1 MADNIKTIA
10 LIGNPNSGK
19 TSLFNQLTGLN
30 QKVGNFPG
38 VTVDKK
44 TGTTH
49 LTDGTKINVI
59 DLPGSYSIYAKSSD
73 EQVVTDIL
81 TAPDNKNYPDILVVI
96 VDASNLK
103 RNLLLLSQTIELGI
117 PTVLVLNM
125 VDLADRMGKEVIADN
140 LEEAYKIPVVSIN
153 ARKGEGITQLKEVL
167 CQPISVRQRPFL
179 DINELVGPEISKKI
193 NLGKQSSYLNLH
205 QLIAAKE
212 IGEEKAQSIQTKD
225 TTLRYGKINRI
236 VKKAELPTDQKGLK
250 IYTDRIDKILT
261 HKVWG
266 YLIFVSVLFLIF
278 QAIFSWAS
286 WPMELI
292 DNYVTR
298 FSYWLGAVLPAGVL
312 TNLLKDGIVPGVGG
326 VLIFIPQI
334 AILFAFIAIL
344 EESGYMSRV
353 VFLMDKIMRKVGL
366 NGKSIVP
373 LISGMACAIPAIMA
387 TRNIENLK
395 ERLITIFV
403 TPLISCSARLPVY
416 TILIALVIPDKY
428 VFGFLNIQ
436 GLVLLGLYLLGFGS
450 ALISA
455 WFLKRIIKTTERSF
469 LIMELPTYKRPRWKN
484 VGLTIAE
491 KVRTF
496 TYEAGKII
504 VAISIVLWVLA
515 SYGPAKEMNA
525 ANEVVVSSFNGL
537 DYSENEFD
545 SRLAAYK
552 LENSYAAIL
561 GKTIEPIIKPLGF
574 DWKIGIA
581 LVTSFAAREVFVG
594 TMATLYSVQSG
605 GDEVASL
612 REKMKNEVN
621 PQTGLPVFTLPV
633 GLSLMI
639 FYVFAMQCMSTL
651 AITYRETKG
660 WKWPILQTI
669 YMSGLAYVSAYF
681 AFILFS

>member
-1 MADNIKTIA
+1 MADHIKTIA

-44 TGTTH
+44 TGTTI
-49 LTDGTKINVI
+49 LTDGSKAKVL
-59 DLPGSYSIYAKSSD
+59 DLPGTYSIYAKSSD

-81 TAPDNKNYPDILVVI
+81 TDPDNKNYPDILVVI

-103 RNLLLLSQTIELGI
+103 RNLLLLSQSIELGI
-117 PTVLVLNM
+117 PTVLALNM
-125 VDLADRMGKEVIADN
+125 VDLADRMGKGLIVRN
-140 LEEAYKIPVVSIN
+140 LEEEYQIPVVNIN
-153 ARKGEGITQLKEVL
+153 ARKGEGILSLKETL
-167 CQPISVRQRPFL
+167 GKQFPARLRPFL
-179 DINELVGPEISKKI
+179 DINELVGPEISNKI
-193 NLGKQSSYLNLH
+193 NLGEQSPYLNLH
-205 QLIAAKE
+205 QLMAAGD
-212 IGEEKAQSIQTKD
+212 IGESEAQSIQTKD

-236 VKKAELPTDQKGLK
+236 VKKVELPAEQKGLK
-250 IYTDRIDKILT
+250 IYTDKIDSILT
-261 HKVWG
+261 HKIWG
-266 YLIFVSVLFLIF
+266 YLIFVAILFLIF

-286 WPMELI
+286 WPMDLI

-298 FSYWLGAVLPAGVL
+298 FSYWLGTVLPAGVL

-334 AILFAFIAIL
+334 AILFAFIALL

-366 NGKSIVP
+366 NGKSVVP

-416 TILIALVIPDKY
+416 TILIALVIPDQY
-428 VFGFLNIQ
+428 VLGVLNIQ

-450 ALISA
+450 ALLSA
-455 WFLKRIIKTTERSF
+455 WLLKRIIKTTARSF

-484 VGLTIAE
+484 VGLTIVE

-496 TYEAGKII
+496 AFEAGKII

-515 SYGPAKEMNA
+515 SYGPSKEMNA
-525 ANEVVVSSFNGL
+525 GDEIVIKSFNGEN
-537 DYSENEFD
+537 YTENEYNT
-545 SRLAAYK
+545 RLAAYN
-552 LENSYAAIL
+552 LEHSYAAIL
-561 GKTIEPIIKPLGF
+561 GKTIEPVIKPLGF

-605 GDEVASL
+605 GDEVTSL
-612 REKMKNEVN
+612 KEKMKNEVN
-621 PQTGLPVFTLPV
+621 PETGQPVFTLPV

-660 WKWPILQTI
+660 WKWPILQTV

-681 AFILFS
+681 AFVIFS

>member
-81 TAPDNKNYPDILVVI
+81 TAPDNINYPDILVVI

-103 RNLLLLSQTIELGI
+103 RNLLLLSQTIELDI

-525 ANEVVVSSFNGL
+525 ANEVVVSSFNGI

>member
-1 MADNIKTIA
+1 MAENIKSIA

-44 TGTTH
+44 TGTSR
-49 LTDGTKINVI
+49 LADGSKINVL
-59 DLPGSYSIYAKSSD
+59 DLPGTYSIYAKSSD

-81 TAPDNKNYPDILVVI
+81 IDPENKNYPDILVVI

-103 RNLLLLSQTIELGI
+103 RNLLLLSQSIELGI
-117 PTVLVLNM
+117 PTVLALNM
-125 VDLADRMGKEVIADN
+125 VDLADRMGKGIITTTLA
-140 LEEAYKIPVVSIN
+140 EEYQVPVVSIN
-153 ARKGEGITQLKEVL
+153 ARRGDGISDLKEVL
-167 CQPISVRQRPFL
+167 SKPIIAPQRPFL
-179 DINELVGPEISKKI
+179 DINELVGPDISKKI
-193 NLGKQSSYLNLH
+193 NSGKQTPYLNLH
-205 QLIAAKE
+205 QLITTSAISE
-212 IGEEKAQSIQTKD
+212 GEAQTIQTKD

-236 VKKAELPTDQKGLK
+236 LKKAALPMEQKGLK
-250 IYTDRIDKILT
+250 IYTDKIDKILT
-261 HKVWG
+261 HKIWG
-266 YLIFVSVLFLIF
+266 YLIFITILFIIF

-334 AILFAFIAIL
+334 AILFAFIALL

-366 NGKSIVP
+366 NGKSVVP

-416 TILIALVIPDKY
+416 TILIALVIPDER
-428 VFGFLNIQ
+428 VFGIMNIQ

-450 ALISA
+450 ALLSA
-455 WFLKRIIKTTERSF
+455 WLLKQIIKTTERSF
-469 LIMELPTYKRPRWKN
+469 LIMELPTYKMPRWKN
-484 VGLTIAE
+484 VGLSIFE

-496 TYEAGKII
+496 TFEAGKII

-515 SYGPAKEMNA
+515 SYGPAKEMDV
-525 ANEVVVSSFNGL
+525 ANERVMASFDDA
-537 DYSENEFD
+537 DYSASEFD
-545 SRLAAYK
+545 TRLANYK
-552 LENSYAAIL
+552 LEHSYAAIL
-561 GKTIEPIIKPLGF
+561 GKGIEPAIKPLGF

-594 TMATLYSVQSG
+594 TMATLYSVQSS
-605 GDEVASL
+605 GDEATSL
-612 REKMKNEVN
+612 REKMKNAVN
-621 PQTGLPVFTLPV
+621 SETGQPVFTLPV

-651 AITYRETKG
+651 AVVYRETKG
-660 WKWPILQTI
+660 WKWPILQTV
-669 YMSGLAYVSAYF
+669 YMSALAYVMAYF
-681 AFILFS
+681 TFVLFS

>member
-81 TAPDNKNYPDILVVI
+81 TAPDNINYPDILVVI

-103 RNLLLLSQTIELGI
+103 RNLLLLSQTIELDI

-212 IGEEKAQSIQTKD
+212 IGEKEAQSIQTKD

-261 HKVWG
+261 HKIWG

-552 LENSYAAIL
+552 LEHSYAAIL

>member
-1 MADNIKTIA
+1 MADHIKTIA

-44 TGTTH
+44 TGTT
-49 LTDGTKINVI
+49 LLADGTKINVL
-59 DLPGSYSIYAKSSD
+59 DLPGTYSIYAKSSD

-81 TAPDNKNYPDILVVI
+81 IDPDNKNYPDILVVI

-103 RNLLLLSQTIELGI
+103 RNLLLLSQSIELGI
-117 PTVLVLNM
+117 PTILALNM
-125 VDLADRMGKEVIADN
+125 VDLAKRMGKGVVASN
-140 LEEAYKIPVVSIN
+140 LEDEYQIPVISIN
-153 ARKGEGITQLKEVL
+153 ARQGEGIKSLKEV
-167 CQPISVRQRPFL
+167 ISKPLSARQRPFL

-193 NLGKQSSYLNLH
+193 NLGKQSPYLKLH
-205 QLIAAKE
+205 QLIAANGVNVKE
-212 IGEEKAQSIQTKD
+212 AQSIQTKD
-225 TTLRYGKINRI
+225 TILRYSKINRI
-236 VKKAELPTDQKGLK
+236 VQKAELPTEQKGLK
-250 IYTDRIDKILT
+250 IYTDRIDKVLT
-261 HKVWG
+261 HKIWG
-266 YLIFVSVLFLIF
+266 YLIFISILFLIF

-298 FSYWLGAVLPAGVL
+298 FSYWLGAVMPAGVL
-312 TNLLKDGIVPGVGG
+312 TNLLKDGIVPGIGG

-334 AILFAFIAIL
+334 AILFAFIALL

-366 NGKSIVP
+366 NGKSVVP

-387 TRNIENLK
+387 TRNIENQK

-416 TILIALVIPDKY
+416 TILIALVIPDQY

-436 GLVLLGLYLLGFGS
+436 GLVLLSLYFLGFGS
-450 ALISA
+450 ALVSA
-455 WFLKRIIKTTERSF
+455 WLLNKIIKTTERSF
-469 LIMELPTYKRPRWKN
+469 LIMELPTYKKPRWKN
-484 VGLTIAE
+484 VGLTIFE
-491 KVRTF
+491 KVQTF
-496 TYEAGKII
+496 VFEAGKII

-525 ANEVVVSSFNGL
+525 ADEMVLNSFNGA
-537 DYSENEFD
+537 DYSANEYN

-552 LENSYAAIL
+552 LEHSYVAIL
-561 GKTIEPIIKPLGF
+561 GKSIEPVIKPLGF

-594 TMATLYSVQSG
+594 TMATLYSVQSSG
-605 GDEVASL
+605 NEVASL
-612 REKMKNEVN
+612 KEKMRNEVN
-621 PQTGLPVFTLPV
+621 PETGQPVFTLPV

-639 FYVFAMQCMSTL
+639 FYAFAMQCMSTL

-660 WKWPILQTI
+660 WKWPILQTV

-681 AFILFS
+681 AFVIFS

>member
-1 MADNIKTIA
+1 MADNIKSIA

-44 TGTTH
+44 SGTTS
-49 LTDGTKINVI
+49 LPNGNKITVL
-59 DLPGSYSIYAKSSD
+59 DLPGTYSIYAKSSD

-81 TAPDNKNYPDILVVI
+81 TDPGSKYYPDAIVVI
-96 VDASNLK
+96 IDASNLR
-103 RNLLLLSQTIELGI
+103 RNLLLLSQAIDLGI
-117 PTVLVLNM
+117 PTILALNM
-125 VDLADRMGKEVIADN
+125 VDLADRMGKSVIIKN
-140 LEEAYKIPVVSIN
+140 LEEAYQIPVININ
-153 ARKGEGITQLKEVL
+153 ARKGEGIYELKKL
-167 CQPISVRQRPFL
+167 LTKPILKRQMPFL
-179 DINELVGPEISKKI
+179 DMNELVGTEISKKI
-193 NLGKQSSYLNLH
+193 NKDNLPPYLHLH
-205 QLIAAKE
+205 QLIANEE
-212 IGEEKAQSIQTKD
+212 ILKQEAESIQTKD

-236 VKKAELPTDQKGLK
+236 VKSAETLITQKGLK
-250 IYTDRIDKILT
+250 IYTDKIDSILT

-266 YLIFVSVLFLIF
+266 YLIFIAILFLIF

-286 WPMELI
+286 LPMELI

-298 FSYWLGAVLPAGVL
+298 FSYWLGEAMPQGIL
-312 TNLLKDGIVPGVGG
+312 TNLLKDGVVPGVGG

-387 TRNIENLK
+387 TRNIENTK

-416 TILIALVIPDKY
+416 TILIALVIPDEY
-428 VFGFLNIQ
+428 VLGFLNMQ
-436 GLVLLGLYLLGFGS
+436 GLVLLGLYLLSFVS

-455 WFLKRIIKTTERSF
+455 WLLKRVLKTTERSF
-469 LIMELPTYKRPRWKN
+469 LIMELPTYKKPRWKN
-484 VGLTIAE
+484 VGLSIFE
-491 KVRTF
+491 KVQTF
-496 TYEAGKII
+496 TFEAGKII

-515 SYGPAKEMNA
+515 SYGPTKEMDV
-525 ANEVVVSSFNGL
+525 ANDEVIKSFNGQN
-537 DYSENEFD
+537 YSDNEFD

-552 LENSYAAIL
+552 LEHSYAAIL
-561 GKTIEPIIKPLGF
+561 GKAIEPAIEPLGF

-605 GDEVASL
+605 GDEVSSL

-621 PQTGLPVFTLPV
+621 PNTGEPVFTLPV

-660 WKWPILQTI
+660 WKWPVLQTL
-669 YMSGLAYVSAYF
+669 YMSGLAYVSAYLV
-681 AFILFS
+681 FIIFS

>member
-1 MADNIKTIA
+1 MADHLKTIA

-44 TGTTH
+44 SGTTF
-49 LTDGTKINVI
+49 LADGSKLKVL
-59 DLPGSYSIYAKSSD
+59 DLPGTYSIYAKSSD

-81 TAPDNKNYPDILVVI
+81 TDPENKNYPDILVVI

-117 PTVLVLNM
+117 PTILALNM
-125 VDLADRMGKEVIADN
+125 VDLADRMGKGVIASN
-140 LEEAYKIPVVSIN
+140 LAEEYQIPVVNIN
-153 ARKGEGITQLKEVL
+153 ARKGEGIAGLKEVL
-167 CQPISVRQRPFL
+167 GKPILTRQRPFL
-179 DINELVGPEISKKI
+179 DISELVGPEISKII
-193 NLGKQSSYLNLH
+193 NNGEKSPYLKLH
-205 QLIAAKE
+205 QLIAADDIAEKE
-212 IGEEKAQSIQTKD
+212 AQSIQTKD

-236 VKKAELPTDQKGLK
+236 VKKVELPTEQKGLK
-250 IYTDRIDKILT
+250 IYTDKIDSILT
-261 HKVWG
+261 HKIWG
-266 YLIFVSVLFLIF
+266 YLIFIAILFLIF

-298 FSYWLGAVLPAGVL
+298 FSYWLGAVMPAGVL

-334 AILFAFIAIL
+334 AILFAFIALL

-353 VFLMDKIMRKVGL
+353 VFLMDKIMRQVGL
-366 NGKSIVP
+366 NGKSVVP

-387 TRNIENLK
+387 TRNIENMK

-416 TILIALVIPDKY
+416 TILIALVIPDQY
-428 VFGFLNIQ
+428 VLGFLNIQ

-455 WFLKRIIKTTERSF
+455 WVLKRIIKTTERSF

-484 VGLTIAE
+484 VGLTIVE

-496 TYEAGKII
+496 VFEAGKII

-515 SYGPAKEMNA
+515 SYGPTKEMNA
-525 ANEVVVSSFNGL
+525 ADEVVLESFDGATYTQN
-537 DYSENEFD
+537 DYNI
-545 SRLAAYK
+545 RLAAYK
-552 LENSYAAIL
+552 LEHSYAAIL
-561 GKTIEPIIKPLGF
+561 GKTIEPVIKPLGF

-605 GDEVASL
+605 GNEATSL

-621 PQTGLPVFTLPV
+621 PETGQPVFTLPV

-651 AITYRETKG
+651 AIVYRETKG
-660 WKWPILQTI
+660 WKWPILQTV
-669 YMSGLAYVSAYF
+669 YMSGLAYIMAYIAF
-681 AFILFS
+681 ALFS

>member
-1 MADNIKTIA
+1 MADHIKTIA

-44 TGTTH
+44 SGINH
-49 LTDGTKINVI
+49 LADGTKLNVL
-59 DLPGSYSIYAKSSD
+59 DLPGTYSIYAKSSD

-81 TAPDNKNYPDILVVI
+81 IDPGNKNYPDILVVI
-96 VDASNLK
+96 ADASNLK

-117 PTVLVLNM
+117 PTILALNM
-125 VDLADRMGKEVIADN
+125 VDLADRMGKGVITSN
-140 LEEAYKIPVVSIN
+140 LAEEYQIPVVNIN
-153 ARKGEGITQLKEVL
+153 ARKGEGIADLKEAL
-167 CQPISVRQRPFL
+167 GKPILVRQRPFL
-179 DINELVGPEISKKI
+179 DINELVGPEISKII
-193 NLGKQSSYLNLH
+193 NNGKKPPYLNLH
-205 QLIAAKE
+205 QLIAADE
-212 IGEEKAQSIQTKD
+212 IGEKEAQSIQTKD
-225 TTLRYGKINRI
+225 TTLRYGKINGI
-236 VKKAELPTDQKGLK
+236 VKKVELPTEQKGLK
-250 IYTDRIDKILT
+250 IYTDKIDSILT
-261 HKVWG
+261 HKIWG
-266 YLIFVSVLFLIF
+266 YLIFVAILFLIF

-292 DNYVTR
+292 DNFVTR
-298 FSYWLGAVLPAGVL
+298 FSYWLGTVMPAGVL
-312 TNLLKDGIVPGVGG
+312 TNLLKDGIVPGIGG

-334 AILFAFIAIL
+334 AILFAFIALL

-366 NGKSIVP
+366 NGKSVVP

-416 TILIALVIPDKY
+416 TILIALVIPDQY
-428 VFGFLNIQ
+428 VLGFLNIQ

-455 WFLKRIIKTTERSF
+455 WMLKRIIKTTERSF

-484 VGLTIAE
+484 VGFTIVE

-496 TYEAGKII
+496 VFEAGKII

-525 ANEVVVSSFNGL
+525 ADENVIKSFNGA
-537 DYSENEFD
+537 DYSENEYNI
-545 SRLAAYK
+545 RLAAYN
-552 LENSYAAIL
+552 LEHSYAAIL
-561 GKTIEPIIKPLGF
+561 GKSIEPVIKPLGF

-605 GDEVASL
+605 GDEATSL

-621 PQTGLPVFTLPV
+621 PETGQPVFTLPV

-651 AITYRETKG
+651 AIVYRETKG
-660 WKWPILQTI
+660 WKWPILQTV
-669 YMSGLAYVSAYF
+669 YMSGLAYVMAYI
-681 AFILFS
+681 AFTLFS

>member
-1 MADNIKTIA
+1 MADNITSIA

-44 TGTTH
+44 SGTT
-49 LTDGTKINVI
+49 LLPNGKKINVI
-59 DLPGSYSIYAKSSD
+59 DLPGTYSVYAKSSD

-81 TAPDNKNYPDILVVI
+81 TDPGSKNYPDLLVVI

-103 RNLLLLSQTIELGI
+103 RNLLLLSQTIDLGI
-117 PTVLVLNM
+117 PIVLALNM
-125 VDLADRMGKEVIADN
+125 VDLADRMGKNVIVSN
-140 LEEAYKIPVVSIN
+140 LEEEYQIPVININ
-153 ARKGEGITQLKEVL
+153 ARKGEGIKDLKNL
-167 CQPISVRQRPFL
+167 LAKPIAIRQRPFL
-179 DINELVGPEISKKI
+179 DINELVGPEVSKKI
-193 NLGKQSSYLNLH
+193 NRDEKPPYLNLH
-205 QLIAAKE
+205 QLIANKE
-212 IGEEKAQSIQTKD
+212 IVESEAESIQAKD
-225 TTLRYGKINRI
+225 TTLRYGKINHI
-236 VKKAELPTDQKGLK
+236 VKKAETLTEQKGLK
-250 IYTDRIDKILT
+250 IYTDKIDSILT
-261 HKVWG
+261 HKIWG
-266 YLIFVSVLFLIF
+266 YLIFIAILFLIF

-286 WPMELI
+286 LPMELI

-298 FSYWLGAVLPAGVL
+298 FSYWLGAVLPAGIL
-312 TNLLKDGIVPGVGG
+312 TNLIKDGIVPGVGG

-387 TRNIENLK
+387 TRNIENTK

-416 TILIALVIPDKY
+416 TILIALVIPDISL
-428 VFGFLNIQ
+428 FGFMNIQ
-436 GLVLLGLYLLGFGS
+436 GLVLLSLYLLSFFS

-455 WFLKRIIKTTERSF
+455 WILKKIIKTNERSF
-469 LIMELPTYKRPRWKN
+469 LIMELPTYKKARWKN
-484 VGLTIAE
+484 VGLSIFE
-491 KVRTF
+491 KVQTF
-496 TYEAGKII
+496 TFEAGKII

-515 SYGPAKEMNA
+515 SYGPTKEMDM
-525 ANEVVVSSFNGL
+525 ANEVVIKSFNGNN
-537 DYSENEFD
+537 YSENDYD

-552 LENSYAAIL
+552 LEHSYAAFL
-561 GKTIEPIIKPLGF
+561 GKAIEPAIAPLGF

-605 GDEVASL
+605 GDEQSSL

-621 PQTGLPVFTLPV
+621 PDTGKPVFTLPV

-660 WKWPILQTI
+660 WKWPVLQTV
-669 YMSGLAYVSAYF
+669 YMSGLAYVSAYLV
-681 AFILFS
+681 FIIFS

>member
-1 MADNIKTIA
+1 MTSKKKSIA

-30 QKVGNFPG
+30 QKVGNYPG

-44 TGTTH
+44 SGTTT
-49 LTDGTKINVI
+49 LIDGTKVNVL
-59 DLPGSYSIYAKSSD
+59 DLPGTYSLYAKSSD

-81 TAPDNKNYPDILVVI
+81 IDPENLNYPDILVVI
-96 VDASNLK
+96 VDAANLK
-103 RNLLLLSQTIELGI
+103 RNLLLLSQAIELGI
-117 PTVLVLNM
+117 PTILALNM
-125 VDLADRMGKEVIADN
+125 VDLATRMGKQLIVKN
-140 LEEAYKIPVVSIN
+140 LEDEYQIPVININ
-153 ARKGEGITQLKEVL
+153 AREGEGITELKEAFSKDI
-167 CQPISVRQRPFL
+167 PVRQRPFL
-179 DINELVGPEISKKI
+179 DINELVGVDISKKI
-193 NLGKQSSYLNLH
+193 NLDNQSAYLKLH

-212 IGEEKAQSIQTKD
+212 VSGEEAQAIQTKD

-236 VKKAELPTDQKGLK
+236 VKKAEVPTNQKGLK
-250 IYTDRIDKILT
+250 IYTDKIDAILT
-261 HKVWG
+261 HKIWG
-266 YLIFVSVLFLIF
+266 YLIFISILFLIF

-286 WPMELI
+286 WPMDLI

-298 FSYWLGAVLPAGVL
+298 FSYWLGATLPAGVL

-334 AILFAFIAIL
+334 AILFAFISIL

-353 VFLMDKIMRKVGL
+353 VFLMDKIMHKVGL
-366 NGKSIVP
+366 NGKSVVP

-416 TILIALVIPDKY
+416 TILIALVIPDQY
-428 VFGFLNIQ
+428 VFGFLNVQ
-436 GLVLLGLYLLGFGS
+436 GLVLLALYLLGFGS

-455 WFLKRIIKTTERSF
+455 WLLKKVIKTTERSF
-469 LIMELPTYKRPRWKN
+469 LIMELPTYKKPRWKN
-484 VGLTIAE
+484 VGLSIFE
-491 KVRTF
+491 KVQTF
-496 TYEAGKII
+496 TFEAGRII

-515 SYGPAKEMNA
+515 SYGPAKEMDA
-525 ANEVVVSSFNGL
+525 AEEVVAASLSGK
-537 DYSENEFD
+537 DYSENEYL

-552 LENSYAAIL
+552 LEHSYVAIL
-561 GKTIEPIIKPLGF
+561 GKTIEPAIKPLGF

-581 LVTSFAAREVFVG
+581 LVTSFAAREIFVG

-605 GDEVASL
+605 GDDMVSL

-621 PQTGLPVFTLPV
+621 PQTGKPVFTLPV

-651 AITYRETKG
+651 AIVYRETKS
-660 WKWPILQTI
+660 WKWPVLQTL
-669 YMSGLAYVSAYF
+669 YMSSLAYVMAYF
-681 AFILFS
+681 VFSIFS

>member
-1 MADNIKTIA
+1 MADSLKTIA

-49 LTDGTKINVI
+49 LADGTKINII
-59 DLPGSYSIYAKSSD
+59 DLPGTYSIYAKSSD

-81 TAPDNKNYPDILVVI
+81 TEPENKNYPDILIVI

-103 RNLLLLSQTIELGI
+103 RNLLLLSQTIELRI
-117 PTVLVLNM
+117 PTILALNM
-125 VDLADRMGKEVIADN
+125 VDLADRMGKGVIAGN
-140 LEEAYKIPVVSIN
+140 LEEEYNIPVVSIN
-153 ARKGEGITQLKEVL
+153 ARRGQGVAELKEIL
-167 CQPISVRQRPFL
+167 SKPISLRQGPFL
-179 DINELVGPEISKKI
+179 DINELVGPEISNKI
-193 NLGKQSSYLNLH
+193 NVGAQSPYLILH
-205 QLIAAKE
+205 QLIAAHE
-212 IGEEKAQSIQTKD
+212 IGEEEAQSIQTKD

-236 VKKAELPTDQKGLK
+236 VKKVELPTDQKGIK
-250 IYTDRIDKILT
+250 IYTDKIDKILT
-261 HKVWG
+261 HKIWG

-334 AILFAFIAIL
+334 AILFTFIALL

-366 NGKSIVP
+366 NGKSVVP

-416 TILIALVIPDKY
+416 TILIALVIPDEY
-428 VFGFLNIQ
+428 VFGILNIQ
-436 GLVLLGLYLLGFGS
+436 GLVLLALYLLGFGS

-455 WFLKRIIKTTERSF
+455 WLLKRIIKTTERSF
-469 LIMELPTYKRPRWKN
+469 LIMELPTYKQPRWKN

-496 TYEAGKII
+496 AYEAGKII

-525 ANEVVVSSFNGL
+525 ANEVVVSSFNNL
-537 DYSENEFD
+537 DYSENEYEV
-545 SRLAAYK
+545 RLAAYK
-552 LENSYAAIL
+552 LEHSYAAIL

-605 GDEVASL
+605 GDEVSSL
-612 REKMKNEVN
+612 KEKMKNEIN
-621 PQTGLPVFTLPV
+621 PDTGQPVFTLPV

-660 WKWPILQTI
+660 WKWPVLQTL

-681 AFILFS
+681 AFVIFS